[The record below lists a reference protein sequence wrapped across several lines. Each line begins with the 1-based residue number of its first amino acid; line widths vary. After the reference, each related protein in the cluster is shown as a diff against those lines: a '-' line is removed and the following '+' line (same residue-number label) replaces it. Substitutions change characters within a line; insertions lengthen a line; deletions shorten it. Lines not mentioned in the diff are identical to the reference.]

1 MADQTKIIEK
11 KSDLILKQLLEVD
24 PSKIDLKFIFDHV
37 RNYGIAATVMI
48 AGFYLA
54 KHPQESMTLL
64 PSFDIFWAIFLMILG
79 LVLSIFN
86 LTQAIWIVA
95 KLKLPMFL
103 YFLFS
108 FILFFGTTK
117 LFWTYTKQVI
127 AQFNF

>member
-1 MADQTKIIEK
+1 MTNQTKIREK

-24 PSKIDLKFIFDHV
+24 PNKIDLKFIFDHV

-54 KHPQESMTLL
+54 KHPQESITLL
-64 PSFDIFWAIFLMILG
+64 PSFDIFWAIFLIVLG
-79 LVLSIFN
+79 LILSIFN
-86 LTQAIWIVA
+86 LTQAIWIMT
-95 KLKLPMFL
+95 KLKLSRNI

-117 LFWTYTKQVI
+117 LFETYIRQVI
-127 AQFNF
+127 L

>member
-1 MADQTKIIEK
+1 MTDQTKIREK

-24 PSKIDLKFIFDHV
+24 PNKIDLKFIFDHV

-54 KHPQESMTLL
+54 KHPQESITLL
-64 PSFDIFWAIFLMILG
+64 PSFDIFWAIFLIILG
-79 LVLSIFN
+79 LILSIFN
-86 LTQAIWIVA
+86 LIQAIWIMT
-95 KLKLPMFL
+95 KLKLSRNI

-117 LFWTYTKQVI
+117 LFETYIRQVI
-127 AQFNF
+127 L

>member
-1 MADQTKIIEK
+1 MTDQTKIREK

-24 PSKIDLKFIFDHV
+24 PNKIDLKFIFDHV

-54 KHPQESMTLL
+54 KHPQESITLL
-64 PSFDIFWAIFLMILG
+64 PSFDIFWAIFLIILG
-79 LVLSIFN
+79 LILSIFN
-86 LTQAIWIVA
+86 LTQAIWIMT
-95 KLKLPMFL
+95 KLKLSRNI

-117 LFWTYTKQVI
+117 LFETYIRQVI
-127 AQFNF
+127 L